1 MLLKPCNTYIWLL
14 IKGGLILTKS
24 DFYEKT
30 NKYIIMSV
38 EPIIILYNNV
48 YIWYY
53 TFLSAGVGRSGT
65 YITID
70 AMLQRLKD
78 EDTLNIYEFVTKCR
92 TRRTFMV
99 QNQVITIVIYVCTS
113 CTERFN
119 GFLVSIQDQYV
130 FIHDA
135 LNDYLTCGETAV
147 PVYELRRKITDL
159 EAPVQDKEVTG
170 FQFEFDVRKY

>member
-30 NKYIIMSV
+30 NKYIIMLV

-53 TFLSAGVGRSGT
+53 KFLSAGVGRSGT

-99 QNQVITIVIYVCTS
+99 QNQVITIVIYTYVRPALRDLMAFLSQYRTS
-113 CTERFN
+113 MCLSMMLSMT
-119 GFLVSIQDQYV
+119 
-130 FIHDA
+130 
-135 LNDYLTCGETAV
+135 T
-147 PVYELRRKITDL
+147 
-159 EAPVQDKEVTG
+159 
-170 FQFEFDVRKY
+170 